1 MRKTLLAVA
10 LAGMVAFAPVHAQSI
25 QVPKLQYQERVLA
38 NGMRVISVPDNTNPT
53 VSVQVWYDVGSK
65 NDPQGRSGFAHLFE
79 HIMFKSTKHMK
90 SEQFDRMTED
100 VGGMNNASTSD
111 DYTNYFESVPAN
123 HLQRLLWAEAERLS
137 NLNVDEANFKSER
150 AVVQEEYRQS
160 VLSNPYGRL
169 FNAISTYS
177 YVAHP
182 YKRST
187 IGSIEN
193 LDAASV
199 QDVIDF
205 HKTYYRPDNAVLIVS
220 GNFEQKQ
227 LDGWVD
233 QYFGWIP
240 KPASAIPRVTVKE
253 PARTEDKRYTVKSP
267 TAPTPGVVIDWL
279 VPPANHADM
288 AALDVASAL
297 LSQGESS
304 RFYQRLV
311 YKEQIALQASA
322 ALDARTDTGLFY
334 LLAILNEGHT
344 PAEAEAVM
352 LDEVRKLATGTI
364 TDAELE
370 KVKTQVLTS
379 RLTRM
384 QSAQGKGMMLGSAVI
399 IEGDAARANTGLTE
413 FQRVTA
419 ADVQRVLKK
428 YILDG
433 KKVTIDYLPEVAAA
447 NAAAQPGAA
456 K

>member
-1 MRKTLLAVA
+1 
-10 LAGMVAFAPVHAQSI
+10 
-25 QVPKLQYQERVLA
+25 
-38 NGMRVISVPDNTNPT
+38 
-53 VSVQVWYDVGSK
+53 
-65 NDPQGRSGFAHLFE
+65 
-79 HIMFKSTKHMK
+79 MFKSTKNMK

-160 VLSNPYGRL
+160 VLSNPYGKL
-169 FNAISTYS
+169 FNALSTLS
-177 YVAHP
+177 YTTHP
-182 YKRST
+182 YRRST
-187 IGSIEN
+187 IGSIED

-205 HKTYYRPDNAVLIVS
+205 HKTYYRPDNAVLIVA
-220 GNFEQKQ
+220 GNFDQKQ

-233 QYFGWIP
+233 QYFAWIP
-240 KPASAIPRVTVKE
+240 KPATAIPRVTVKE
-253 PARTEDKRYTVKSP
+253 PVRTADKRFTVKSP
-267 TAPTPGVVIDWL
+267 VAPTPGLLIDWL
-279 VPPANHADM
+279 VPPSNHPDM
-288 AALDVASAL
+288 AALGVASSL

-304 RFYQRLV
+304 RLYQRLV
-311 YKEQIALQASA
+311 YKEQVALEASA
-322 ALDARTDTGLFY
+322 GLDGRVDTGLFY
-334 LLAILNEGHT
+334 LLAILNAGHT
-344 PAEAEAVM
+344 PAEAEAMM
-352 LDEVRKLATGTI
+352 LDEVKKLATGEI
-364 TDAELE
+364 TDAELD

-399 IEGDAARANTGLTE
+399 IEGSAARANASLE
-413 FQRVTA
+413 EYQRVTA

-433 KKVTIDYLPEVAAA
+433 KKVTIDYLPEQAATA
-447 NAAAQPGAA
+447 DKKGGA